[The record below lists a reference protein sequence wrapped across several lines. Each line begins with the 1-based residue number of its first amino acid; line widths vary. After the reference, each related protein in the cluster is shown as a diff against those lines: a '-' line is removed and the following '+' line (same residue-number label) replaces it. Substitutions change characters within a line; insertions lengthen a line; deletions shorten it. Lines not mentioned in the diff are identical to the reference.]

1 MQQGSLYIYLPDQ
14 FAERI
19 IFAADEVVRRVEALK
34 EFYYADGFDYLARS
48 RAKRTE

>member
-1 MQQGSLYIYLPDQ
+1 MQDGSLHIYLPDQ

-34 EFYYADGFDYLARS
+34 EFYYAHGFERPKPA
-48 RAKRTE
+48 E